1 MQCNGKWSNIFKIS
15 VATLLIIAIA
25 GFAYASSGAEG
36 GHGAQVGPTFWGIPT
51 TKWWDLLWR
60 VLNFAVLLIVLVKV
74 LSKPLANGLRARQ
87 QSIKEQF
94 TDLEERKAE
103 ADRAY
108 QTYEEKLASIDQEIT
123 DIIQSA
129 IAQGEAEKARIIE
142 DANRAAADI
151 KRQAE
156 MAIQHEL
163 AAAKLRLREEVANR
177 AAVMAEELIR
187 KNLQEADQVKL
198 IEDYLA
204 KVGTVQ

>member
-1 MQCNGKWSNIFKIS
+1 MKRNGKWSKIIS
-15 VATLLIIAIA
+15 ISLAIAALMAFATL
-25 GFAYASSGAEG
+25 AYASSGGEG
-36 GHGAQVGPTFWGIPT
+36 GSLSPA
-51 TKWWDLLWR
+51 KLKDLLWR
-60 VLNFAVLLIVLVKV
+60 VLNFAVLAIVLFKV
-74 LSKPLANGLRARQ
+74 LSKPIANGLRARQ

-108 QTYEEKLASIDQEIT
+108 QTYEEKLASIDGEVSE
-123 DIIQSA
+123 IIQA
-129 IAQGEAEKARIIE
+129 AVAQGEAEKNRIIDE
-142 DANRAAADI
+142 AKRAAEDI

-163 AAAKLRLREEVANR
+163 AEAKLRLREEVANQ
-177 AAVMAEELIR
+177 AVIMAEELIR
-187 KNLQEADQVKL
+187 NNLQETDQVKL

>member
-1 MQCNGKWSNIFKIS
+1 MKCQAQWSKIYKITIT
-15 VATLLIIAIA
+15 ALIISAIA
-25 GFAYASSGAEG
+25 GLAYASSGAEG
-36 GHGAQVGPTFWGIPT
+36 AHGTPVGPTFWGIPT

-60 VLNFAVLLIVLVKV
+60 TLNFAVLLIVLIKV
-74 LSKPLANGLRARQ
+74 LAKPLANGLHARQ
-87 QSIKEQF
+87 QSIKEEF
-94 TDLEERKAE
+94 ADLEARKAE
-103 ADRAY
+103 ADKAY
-108 QTYEEKLASIDQEIT
+108 KTYEEKLATIDQEVS
-123 DIIQSA
+123 DIVQSA
-129 IAQGEAEKARIIE
+129 IAQGEAEKERIIE

-163 AAAKLRLREEVANR
+163 AAAKLRLREDVATQ

-198 IEDYLA
+198 IENYLA